1 MKIPQ
6 PNTLRGLAALLV
18 IGTVGVLS
26 ARAADPLAYDSFES
40 YTTGSN
46 IHGQTGGSGWSG
58 AWSVQAI
65 GSGSTGTAAISATEI
80 TYNYGGTTLG
90 GGKSL
95 LLSSTSNGTQ
105 RNVFA
110 SANTGGADY
119 YVSFIFRFSG
129 TVFAGVQA
137 LDGDPD
143 IANDSIGMVNAT
155 GSVGARVDSGTSSS
169 ANGLVAE
176 NTTYFMVVQYTGWT
190 GTNYSTVNLWINPNA
205 GAQAGSS
212 ISATY
217 TDTTPTDGGGS
228 AGFLGFYVRTTID
241 SVPAE
246 SILID
251 DLRVGTDWS
260 SVTAIPE
267 PSTYALA
274 SAGVAG
280 LCALACRRRRT

>member
-1 MKIPQ
+1 MS
-6 PNTLRGLAALLV
+6 ALLV
-18 IGTVGVLS
+18 IGSLGTLS
-26 ARAADPLAYDSFES
+26 AHADPLAYDSFES
-40 YTTGSN
+40 YTNGTN
-46 IHGQTGGSGWSG
+46 IHGQTGGTGWSG
-58 AWSVQAI
+58 AWSVLPL
-65 GSGSTGTAAISATEI
+65 GSGTSGTSAISATEI

-110 SANTGGADY
+110 SSNTGGSDY

-129 TVFAGVQA
+129 TVFAGWQA
-137 LDGDPD
+137 LDGAPD
-143 IANDSIGMVNAT
+143 INNDSIGVINT
-155 GSVGARVDSGTSSS
+155 NGSIAARVDNNNGSS
-169 ANGLVAE
+169 ASGLVVE

-190 GTNYSTVNLWINPNA
+190 ETNPQYTTVNVWINPNT
-205 GAQAGSS
+205 GAQSGSS

-228 AGFLGFYVRTTID
+228 AGFLGVYVRTIID
-241 SVPAE
+241 SGE
-246 SILID
+246 NILID

-267 PSTYALA
+267 PSTYSLA
-274 SAGVAG
+274 SAGMAA
-280 LCALACRRRRT
+280 LCAFACRRRRT

>member
-1 MKIPQ
+1 MKLPQ
-6 PNTLRGLAALLV
+6 PNTLRGLVALLA
-18 IGTVGVLS
+18 IGSVGILS
-26 ARAADPLAYDSFES
+26 AHAAEPVAYDSFES
-40 YTTGSN
+40 YTTGAN
-46 IHGQTGGSGWSG
+46 IHGQTGGTGWSG
-58 AWSVQAI
+58 AWSVLPI
-65 GSGSTGTAAISATEI
+65 GSGTPGTSTISATEI
-80 TYNYGGTTLG
+80 TYNYGGATLG

-110 SANTGGADY
+110 SPNTGGSDY

-129 TVFAGVQA
+129 SVFAGVQA

-143 IANDSIGMVNAT
+143 LNNDSIGIINT
-155 GSVGARVDSGTSSS
+155 NGSVGARVDNTTGSS
-169 ANGLVAE
+169 AAGLVLE

-190 GTNYSTVNLWINPNA
+190 EANPQYTKVNLWINPNTGDQSA
-205 GAQAGSS
+205 SS

-217 TDTTPTDGGGS
+217 TDTTPADGGGS
-228 AGFLGFYVRTTID
+228 AGFLGVYVRTIID
-241 SVPAE
+241 SGE

-260 SVTAIPE
+260 AVTAIPE
-267 PSTYALA
+267 PGTYSLA
-274 SAGVAG
+274 SAGVAA

>member
-1 MKIPQ
+1 M
-6 PNTLRGLAALLV
+6 AALLSL
-18 IGTVGVLS
+18 GTLS
-26 ARAADPLAYDSFES
+26 VQAAPLAYDTFED
-40 YTTGSN
+40 YTAATN
-46 IHGQTGGSGWSG
+46 IHGQTGGSGWNG
-58 AWSVQAI
+58 AWTVQAI
-65 GSGSTGTAAISATEI
+65 GSGSTGTATVSATEI
-80 TYNYGGTTLG
+80 TYNYGGATLG
-90 GGKSL
+90 GGQSL
-95 LLSSTSNGTQ
+95 LLSNTSNGTQ

-110 SANTGGADY
+110 STNTGGSDY

-169 ANGLVAE
+169 ANGLVVE

-190 GTNYSTVNLWINPNA
+190 GTNYSTVNLWINPNT
-205 GAQAGSS
+205 GAQSGSS

-217 TDTTPTDGGGS
+217 TDPTPLDGGGS

-246 SILID
+246 SMLID
-251 DLRVGTDWS
+251 DLRVGTDWA

-267 PSTYALA
+267 PGTASL
-274 SAGVAG
+274 SAGGVVALLA
-280 LCALACRRRRT
+280 LCTRRRHRI